1 MADTLFFGGIG
12 VCDCWKPPRLLS
24 TPATRGACRGTLARL
39 RLFTSAMA
47 QKIQCGSRIRFDAD
61 RYYADPRRYE
71 RVLCRARDTKE
82 QILCCCVHPPRRLVV
97 RQVRNQHWLAVWPN
111 DREQHDPSCHVRRH
125 GEGES
130 LTSLSRTK
138 DQPKLVDLGA
148 QLSDVLPRLWDLAG
162 LQGLRV
168 GPGLAAV
175 GEDCPAEASPV
186 WSRLRDRI
194 MAAAAGVSF
203 RGQALSVQLHVS
215 EARRRGA
222 GPLDLDGQ
230 LILAPV
236 HSVMATPY
244 GWRVRLHHI
253 DEPVFV
259 PTSKSPHSDSLADWC
274 SLLASAAGV
283 RPNAAIAMF
292 EVRRT
297 RGSNLSVDS
306 GAVYACLSTG
316 ILTAWHGAGVLG
328 EMLLAE
334 GRQFG
339 LAPVIDRR
347 ELQQPAKEDVLA
359 GARLDLPTFV
369 LADTAH
375 SATGLF
381 VLDRDL
387 SQEERDE
394 TARGVLGWLIAGGG
408 AWVWDLDEH
417 DTPPAL
423 PAQLVPRSFD
433 SRPPGV
439 PLLLPAC

>member
-1 MADTLFFGGIG
+1 
-12 VCDCWKPPRLLS
+12 
-24 TPATRGACRGTLARL
+24 
-39 RLFTSAMA
+39 MA

-162 LQGLRV
+162 LQGQRV

-175 GEDCPAEASPV
+175 GEECSAEASPV
-186 WSRLRDRI
+186 WSRLRDRV
-194 MAAAAGVSF
+194 MAAAACVSF

-222 GPLDLDGQ
+222 GPLDLDGR

-274 SLLASAAGV
+274 SMLASAAGV
-283 RPNAAIAMF
+283 RPNAVITMF

-297 RGSNLSVDS
+297 RGSNLSVDA

-334 GRQFG
+334 GRRFG

-347 ELQQPAKEDVLA
+347 ELKQPAKEDLLA

-369 LADTAH
+369 LTDTAQPV
-375 SATGLF
+375 TGLF

-394 TARGVLGWLIAGGG
+394 TARGVLGWLATGGG

-417 DTPPAL
+417 DAPPAL
-423 PAQLVPRSFD
+423 PAQLPQLRSD
-433 SRPPGV
+433 SRSPGLPPLAIAYGARPSDRSDWIPERNDELMV
-439 PLLLPAC
+439 APEE